1 MSELIGQSIGR
12 YHITEQLG
20 QGGMA
25 TVFKAFDT
33 HVERDVAVKFIR
45 SERLSTQ
52 SAETVIK
59 RFKREAQALAKLSHP
74 NILTVL
80 DYGEHE
86 GQLYLVTEF
95 MPGGTLK
102 EKLGKQIH
110 WAEAAKLLAPIAR
123 ALEYAHG
130 QGIIHRDIKPA
141 NILISPS
148 GLPILADFGI
158 AKMLESELT
167 SDLTGTNV
175 GVGTPDYMA
184 PEQGLGKG
192 VDHRPD
198 DYALGIVFYE
208 MITGRKPYTADTP
221 LAAMRKQAREPPP
234 PQRVCARPTRQ
245 RRENNFQS
253 GSEETARSFSRYGG
267 VCNSV
272 REFVAG
278 SKPQRAEARFQNGS
292 SACGNRFVIVALIIA
307 GVWFAPNQ
315 PAVAT
320 PTPTTIADAIH
331 TQQAIALATNSVL
344 STNIALTPT
353 ATPAPTNTPLPTN
366 TPTPA
371 PTPMISE
378 QKRVVRS
385 ESLTKDLLF
394 LA

>member
-221 LAAMRKQAREPPP
+221 LAAMRKQARESLP
-234 PQRVCARPTRQ
+234 RPH
-245 RRENNFQS
+245 
-253 GSEETARSFSRYGG
+253 A
-267 VCNSV
+267 SV
-272 REFVAG
+272 R
-278 SKPQRAEARFQNGS
+278 
-292 SACGNRFVIVALIIA
+292 
-307 GVWFAPNQ
+307 
-315 PAVAT
+315 
-320 PTPTTIADAIH
+320 D
-331 TQQAIALATNSVL
+331 
-344 STNIALTPT
+344 
-353 ATPAPTNTPLPTN
+353 
-366 TPTPA
+366 
-371 PTPMISE
+371 
-378 QKRVVRS
+378 
-385 ESLTKDLLF
+385 
-394 LA
+394 